1 MVANLETDYLVV
13 GAGLAGM
20 AFVDS
25 MLDATDADIVMVDRR
40 HAPGGHW
47 LESYPFVRL
56 HQPSAWYGVGS
67 TGLDDDRIEDAGPE
81 VGQHARVSGADLQAY
96 FAAVMR
102 DRLLPSGRVRYF
114 PMSDHLGEGR
124 FRAIVRVAQRRR
136 SRYGARSSTRRTPR
150 RRRRSPTHR
159 RSSSATG
166 RPCSPPPSSPR

>member
-1 MVANLETDYLVV
+1 MVASIETDYLVV

-67 TGLDDDRIEDAGPE
+67 AGLDDDRIEEAGPE
-81 VGQHARVSGADLQAY
+81 AGQHARVSGTDLQAY
-96 FAAVMR
+96 FAAVMQ

-124 FRAIVRVAQRRR
+124 FRAIEGGTETAVTVRR
-136 SRYGARSSTRRTPR
+136 SIVDATYTPSETPESYAPPFVIGDGTPVLTPTQLTR
-150 RRRRSPTHR
+150 
-159 RSSSATG
+159 
-166 RPCSPPPSSPR
+166 